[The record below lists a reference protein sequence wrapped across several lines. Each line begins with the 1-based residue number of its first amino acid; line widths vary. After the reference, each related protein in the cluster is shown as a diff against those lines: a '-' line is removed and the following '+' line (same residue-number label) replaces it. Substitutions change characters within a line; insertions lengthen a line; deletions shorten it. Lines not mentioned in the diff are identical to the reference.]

1 MRRVATLV
9 CASLLGVACGAEEA
23 GTSPAPAP
31 AATTEAAAGRLVLT
45 ERHHGRTVTMRL
57 GRTGKLLVPS
67 RLRRPVRTAGK
78 SVLAV
83 RVESFA
89 PTDTQ
94 EWELRAVGAGS
105 TVITGPRRD
114 GSRFR
119 ITIRVVR

>member
-1 MRRVATLV
+1 MKRVATLV
-9 CASLLGVACGAEEA
+9 CASLLGVACGAEA
-23 GTSPAPAP
+23 GTSPAP
-31 AATTEAAAGRLVLT
+31 ATTEAAAGRLVLT

-67 RLRRPVRTAGK
+67 RLRGPVRSVGK
-78 SVLAV
+78 SVLSI

-94 EWELRAVGAGS
+94 EWELRAVRAGT